1 MLTVHHLRYSRST
14 RILWLL
20 EEIGQPYE
28 LVCYDRDPKTWRSPP
43 DLKTIHPLGKAPV
56 IEDDGLVIA
65 ESGAIIDYLIARY
78 AGGKLGP
85 APGDRLW
92 PAVNEWLHYGESGGM
107 FGLIATMVG
116 GRQGLPPRGK
126 AFAMEEIDHTFTMM
140 AAALEGSGFLVG
152 DTLSGADIQMQYV
165 VETARS
171 MGLLGD
177 RPAISAYNERMT
189 ARPAHRRAIEKGGPI
204 PLPVFGG

>member
-1 MLTVHHLRYSRST
+1 MLTVHHLRFSRST

-43 DLKTIHPLGKAPV
+43 ELKTIHPLGKAPV

-78 AGGKLGP
+78 ADGRLGP

-92 PAVNEWLHYGESGGM
+92 PAVNEWLH
-107 FGLIATMVG
+107 
-116 GRQGLPPRGK
+116 
-126 AFAMEEIDHTFTMM
+126 
-140 AAALEGSGFLVG
+140 
-152 DTLSGADIQMQYV
+152 
-165 VETARS
+165 
-171 MGLLGD
+171 
-177 RPAISAYNERMT
+177 
-189 ARPAHRRAIEKGGPI
+189 
-204 PLPVFGG
+204 